1 MRIDADT
8 CVGCESCIPY
18 CPMAAISL
26 VEDAGHAVIDSDEC
40 VECGVCLRSADCP
53 TEAIAETANP
63 WPRSVRG
70 VFSNPLLEHKETRI
84 PGRGTEEMKTNDVTG
99 RFGRGDVGVAVELG
113 RPGTGTRFLDVQKVT
128 SAMGELGVVFE
139 PSNPVTS
146 LLTDRKRGDI
156 NPDILN
162 EKVLSA
168 IVEFAVKLDQLPAVL
183 SRLMAVAPG
192 LETVFSLD
200 VISRVEADGSIPVE
214 GVVRELDLPISVNGK
229 SNCALGKPL
238 ASED

>member
-18 CPMAAISL
+18 CPMSAISIL
-26 VEDAGHAVIDSDEC
+26 EDSGYAVIDKDEC

-53 TEAIAETANP
+53 TEAIVDTVDP

-70 VFSNPLLEHKETRI
+70 VFSNPLMEHKETRI

-99 RFGRGDVGVAVELG
+99 RFGRGDVGVAIELG
-113 RPGTGTRFLDVQKVT
+113 RPGTGARFFDVQKVT
-128 SAMGELGVVFE
+128 TTMAELGVVFE

-146 LLTDRKRGDI
+146 LLTDRDGGAIKS
-156 NPDILN
+156 DILN

-168 IVEFAVKLDQLPAVL
+168 IVEFAVRLDQLPAVL
-183 SRLMAVAPG
+183 SRLTAIAPE
-192 LETVFSLD
+192 LQTVFSLD
-200 VISRVEADGSIPVE
+200 VISRVEPDGSIPLESMVE
-214 GVVRELDLPISVNGK
+214 GLDLPMSVNGK